1 MTRTD
6 DNRRPVRVLPAT
18 EVAGAPK
25 PPATV
30 QAADRFNRTLA
41 GARRTEA
48 PADKFRPAAEPRTE
62 RGPGT
67 ERAPRLPVALP
78 LLDDG
83 DTPELPP
90 IGTTGPAE
98 GAGVALPQQDT
109 ARPHDPLPQQPVIKV
124 APAGEAGRWTED
136 TAQKV
141 VTLCTRADASFAH
154 WSVILP
160 MDAQALPETDLMLSM
175 SPYGLSLRFR
185 TQSSLSSQLINT
197 HKPRLQALLGRTR
210 GLPRDID
217 IEVT

>member
-6 DNRRPVRVLPAT
+6 DNRRPVRVLPPT

-48 PADKFRPAAEPRTE
+48 PAEKFRPAAEPRTE
-62 RGPGT
+62 RSPGA
-67 ERAPRLPVALP
+67 ERAPHARVNLP
-78 LLDDG
+78 LPDDG
-83 DTPELPP
+83 DTPELPR
-90 IGTTGPAE
+90 IDTAGPAG
-98 GAGVALPQQDT
+98 GAGAALPQ
-109 ARPHDPLPQQPVIKV
+109 
-124 APAGEAGRWTED
+124 D
-136 TAQKV
+136 TAQPHAPQPRQPAVEAAGLDDTGRWAEDAAQKV
-141 VTLCTRADASFAH
+141 ATLCTRADASFAH

-175 SPYGLSLRFR
+175 SPHGLSLRFR

>member
-6 DNRRPVRVLPAT
+6 DNRRPVRVLPPT

-48 PADKFRPAAEPRTE
+48 PAEKFRPAVEPRTE
-62 RGPGT
+62 RHPGA
-67 ERAPRLPVALP
+67 ERAPRAPVVLP

-90 IGTTGPAE
+90 IGTAGPAE
-98 GAGVALPQQDT
+98 GAGVAVPQDT
-109 ARPHDPLPQQPVIKV
+109 ARQHDPLPHQPAFEV
-124 APAGEAGRWTED
+124 APVDAAGRWTED

-141 VTLCTRADASFAH
+141 ATLCTRADASFAH

-197 HKPRLQALLGRTR
+197 HKPRLQALLVRTR

>member
-1 MTRTD
+1 MP
-6 DNRRPVRVLPAT
+6 RPPPPADPPPTEALPAEEAALDPELT
-18 EVAGAPK
+18 AAGAL
-25 PPATV
+25 V
-30 QAADRFNRTLA
+30 D
-41 GARRTEA
+41 TE
-48 PADKFRPAAEPRTE
+48 
-62 RGPGT
+62 GP
-67 ERAPRLPVALP
+67 EDMVPEYP
-78 LLDDG
+78 
-83 DTPELPP
+83 PELPP

-98 GAGVALPQQDT
+98 GAGIALPQQDT
-109 ARPHDPLPQQPVIKV
+109 APPHDPLPQQPVIQV
-124 APAGEAGRWTED
+124 AAAGDAGRWAED

-141 VTLCTRADASFAH
+141 ATLCTRADASFAH

-160 MDAQALPETDLMLSM
+160 LDAQALPETDLMLSM